1 MKGYGIK
8 LNGVNHMGR
17 LLAFG
22 CSYTFGVDLGDW
34 PSEYPSEYAWPN
46 ILANLLDKECLN
58 RGSPG
63 ASNKTIWCLAAREQY
78 RQDDIVIFLW
88 THIERYSVVQ
98 LDNRIV
104 DIGPWTTNKM
114 GTAYY
119 RYFQN
124 TRDSNVELNCKLS
137 QIKFYLDKLKIQNYH
152 CFAAEDEVELADF
165 NRDVKKL
172 KTSFDEI
179 RSRHGVTSD
188 GFHPD
193 KDAHREFAISLYKE
207 LKKNNKHCIL

>member
-1 MKGYGIK
+1 MS
-8 LNGVNHMGR
+8 R

-22 CSYTFGVDLGDW
+22 CSYTFGSGLVEESRSSS
-34 PSEYPSEYAWPN
+34 PNERAWPN
-46 ILANLLDKECLN
+46 VLAKLLNRECLN

-63 ASNKTIWCLAAREQY
+63 ASNKTIWCLASREEYQ
-78 RQDDIVIFLW
+78 QDDIVIFLW

-98 LDNRIV
+98 LDGRIV
-104 DIGPWTTNKM
+104 DIGPWTKDKM

-137 QIKFYLDKLKIQNYH
+137 QIKSYLDRLRIRNYH
-152 CFAAEDEVELADF
+152 CFAAEAEVELADF
-165 NRDVKKL
+165 NKGIKKL

-179 RSRHGVTSD
+179 RLRNGVGSD

-193 KDAHREFAISLYKE
+193 EDAHREFATSLYKE
-207 LKKNNKHCIL
+207 LKMRKKQGIC